1 MYPVYPVAAVCFL
14 MAAARGVWVGAGQG
28 AGSCSPLWGDRGPG
42 EMGTPCW
49 KSQLWGTSLIVT
61 WLQGPEK
68 RSQLSGFSLFRTNR
82 KSHDR
87 AKRAPCEPRPAG
99 RVRAAA
105 GVKVSGALS
114 RPPQKVVFLPTP
126 PVPTSLTTFRATWK
140 LAKANQVRACST
152 WHVVLQYSEQSGCS
166 NGPCCHVGLW
176 DTLLFVL
183 SATSPCPALLPAA
196 RSQPFVPRTYPIAP
210 TPPRTRT

>member
-1 MYPVYPVAAVCFL
+1 M
-14 MAAARGVWVGAGQG
+14 GAGQG

-61 WLQGPEK
+61 WLRGPEK

-176 DTLLFVL
+176 DTLLFLL

>member
-1 MYPVYPVAAVCFL
+1 M
-14 MAAARGVWVGAGQG
+14 GAGQG

-61 WLQGPEK
+61 WLRGPEK